1 MQIHL
6 ISHSLVAAGGPRG
19 RKGRGNFPLASDIVW
34 RMYLLSNYNNTQK
47 GGTDEKTSGDRTL
60 FVVIQ
65 PHELQSSV
73 PTCIKL

>member
-1 MQIHL
+1 
-6 ISHSLVAAGGPRG
+6 
-19 RKGRGNFPLASDIVW
+19 LASDIVW